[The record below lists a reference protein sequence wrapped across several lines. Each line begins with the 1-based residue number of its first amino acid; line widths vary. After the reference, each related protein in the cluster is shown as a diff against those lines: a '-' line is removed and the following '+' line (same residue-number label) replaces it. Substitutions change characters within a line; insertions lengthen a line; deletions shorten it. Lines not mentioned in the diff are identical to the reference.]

1 MISSAADAGLILF
14 REGLEAILV
23 LAALAAFLKRAA
35 PERAAHLGWGAA
47 AGVGASLLAAIAFMA
62 WRGGNHDDRIE
73 GISCLLAA
81 GLMLWTGGWLARR
94 SDPRA
99 WAADLRR
106 RAEAAIASERVGL
119 AVGAIGFLAVFRE
132 GAETML
138 FMTALL
144 REAPSPAALLPGL
157 GVAAAVLAGVWF
169 AITRLAVRLPLR
181 PLFLGTSV
189 FLLVMAARLAAAAV
203 QEFQEQALIPFD
215 PLTLPA
221 WAEALG
227 LPGNIE
233 QALAMAAIALL
244 AVPALLAGLRAKAQ
258 PAAA

>member
-1 MISSAADAGLILF
+1 MISSSVDAGLILF

-35 PERAAHLGWGAA
+35 PERVGHLGWGAA
-47 AGVGASLLAAIAFMA
+47 AGVGASMLAAVAFMA
-62 WRGGNHDDRIE
+62 WRGGDHDDSIE
-73 GISCLLAA
+73 GIACLLAA

-99 WAADLRR
+99 WSADLRR
-106 RAEAAIASERVGL
+106 RAEAAIASRRVGL
-119 AVGAIGFLAVFRE
+119 AVGAIGFLAIFRE
-132 GAETML
+132 GAETIL
-138 FMTALL
+138 FLTALL

-157 GVAAAVLAGVWF
+157 GVAAVVLAGVWV

-189 FLLVMAARLAAAAV
+189 FLLLMAVRLAAAAV
-203 QEFQEQALIPFD
+203 QEFQEQTLIPFD
-215 PLTLPA
+215 PLNLPG

-233 QALAMAAIALL
+233 QAAAMVIVVLL
-244 AVPALLAGLRAKAQ
+244 ALPALVAGLRANGQ
-258 PAAA
+258 AAA